1 MSTLRVYELARELGM
16 TYKTLIN
23 YLTSNGVDVGSHM
36 TSLDN
41 EAVSF
46 VRASLSISIV
56 EYRNTIKKTNPTVL
70 IRRRIKAPDAQQHY
84 EVSQRKVTDLNHFNE
99 SLMRH
104 TLSPLPDL
112 NTASDKTSFN
122 NQELGEKAETT
133 ELGKLELIFD
143 QKSEQS
149 SLLEMTKSDPKL
161 KDVAVESNVDSRKL
175 ISTAEDYGLKIQ
187 PESLFDQSLPI
198 EMFNDCPELLSK
210 DNDRNGKSHVN
221 LNTTYQ
227 ENQELLKNK
236 TFVIDALNVC
246 MSFPQR
252 INCAS
257 ISYLLSLII
266 EIHNQSGYFIAVF
279 DRSAK
284 YRFKE
289 ISNDELDC
297 YEYLTSNT
305 ADYCLIVPARI
316 RADDFILQMA
326 EKNNCD
332 VISNDMFREYEK
344 RYPWVKDDG
353 RVKKGAII
361 PQHSNGK
368 KIQDILSI
376 PNLEIYANVRKDFQN
391 MAQEIVSFFK

>member
-1 MSTLRVYELARELGM
+1 
-16 TYKTLIN
+16 
-23 YLTSNGVDVGSHM
+23 
-36 TSLDN
+36 
-41 EAVSF
+41 
-46 VRASLSISIV
+46 
-56 EYRNTIKKTNPTVL
+56 
-70 IRRRIKAPDAQQHY
+70 
-84 EVSQRKVTDLNHFNE
+84 
-99 SLMRH
+99 
-104 TLSPLPDL
+104 
-112 NTASDKTSFN
+112 
-122 NQELGEKAETT
+122 
-133 ELGKLELIFD
+133 
-143 QKSEQS
+143 
-149 SLLEMTKSDPKL
+149 
-161 KDVAVESNVDSRKL
+161 
-175 ISTAEDYGLKIQ
+175 
-187 PESLFDQSLPI
+187 
-198 EMFNDCPELLSK
+198 MFNDCPELLSK

-236 TFVIDALNVC
+236 TFIIDALNVC

-284 YRFKE
+284 YRFKK

-332 VISNDMFREYEK
+332 VISNDMFREYER
-344 RYPWVKDDG
+344 RYPWVKADG

-376 PNLEIYANVRKDFQN
+376 PNLEIYVNVRKDFQN
-391 MAQEIVSFFK
+391 MAQEIVSFLN

>member
-1 MSTLRVYELARELGM
+1 MQKMRVYELARELHM
-16 TYKTLIN
+16 TNRALMD
-23 YLTSNGVDVGSHM
+23 YLSSNGIWAGSHM
-36 TSLDN
+36 WSLDD

-46 VRASLSISIV
+46 VRASLQISTGEPKNI
-56 EYRNTIKKTNPTVL
+56 IKKTNPLVL
-70 IRRRIKAPDAQQHY
+70 IRRRVKAPDAQQHY

-236 TFVIDALNVC
+236 TFIIDALNVC

>member
-1 MSTLRVYELARELGM
+1 MW
-16 TYKTLIN
+16 
-23 YLTSNGVDVGSHM
+23 
-36 TSLDN
+36 SLDD

-46 VRASLSISIV
+46 VRASLQISTGEPKNI
-56 EYRNTIKKTNPTVL
+56 IKKTNPLVL
-70 IRRRIKAPDAQQHY
+70 IRRRVKAPDAQQHY

-236 TFVIDALNVC
+236 TFIIDALNVC

>member
-16 TYKTLIN
+16 TNKTLID

-46 VRASLSISIV
+46 VRASLSISTV
-56 EYRNTIKKTNPTVL
+56 GYRNTIKKTNPTVL

-84 EVSQRKVTDLNHFNE
+84 EVSQRKVTDSKHFNE

-112 NTASDKTSFN
+112 NTASDKTRHN
-122 NQELGEKAETT
+122 NQELGEIAETT
-133 ELGKLELIFD
+133 GLRKPESIFD

-149 SLLEMTKSDPKL
+149 MLSKMAKSNPKMY
-161 KDVAVESNVDSRKL
+161 DVAVESNVDSQKL

-187 PESLFDQSLPI
+187 PESRIDLSLPLEI
-198 EMFNDCPELLSK
+198 INDCSDLLAK
-210 DNDRNGKSHVN
+210 DNGENGKSRVN
-221 LNTTYQ
+221 SNTTCH

-257 ISYLLSLII
+257 ICYLLSLII
-266 EIHNQSGYFIAVF
+266 EIQKHSGYFIAVF

-284 YRFKE
+284 YRFQK
-289 ISNDELDC
+289 ISNDELGC

-332 VISNDMFREYEK
+332 VISNDMFREYER
-344 RYPWVKDDG
+344 RYPWVKADG

-376 PNLEIYANVRKDFQN
+376 PHLEIYANVRKDFQN